1 MKPDVAGSGVHIH
14 SNFVVLGKQTNLT
27 LPKQRILPALAFF
40 LVSVFFR
47 LTFLFDLRT
56 RKIRDSVLNP

>member
-14 SNFVVLGKQTNLT
+14 SSFVILGKQTNLT
-27 LPKQRILPALAFF
+27 LPKHFACLSLF
-40 LVSVFFR
+40 LSVSFFR